1 MKITDPQQALLD
13 RNALALEK
21 AKIPDREIEEM
32 YFYAFRYALGRTT
45 CAADTVANNIIKR
58 IGSFDDYHL
67 NLICKEI
74 DGAIE
79 HNKAGMECD
88 IKAWE
93 RLRQEANAELM
104 LRLCGV

>member
-1 MKITDPQQALLD
+1 MRQKTIDITQSELQD
-13 RNALALEK
+13 
-21 AKIPDREIEEM
+21 M

-58 IGSFDDYHL
+58 IKSFDNYHL

-88 IKAWE
+88 IKTWKK
-93 RLRQEANAELM
+93 LRQEANAELM